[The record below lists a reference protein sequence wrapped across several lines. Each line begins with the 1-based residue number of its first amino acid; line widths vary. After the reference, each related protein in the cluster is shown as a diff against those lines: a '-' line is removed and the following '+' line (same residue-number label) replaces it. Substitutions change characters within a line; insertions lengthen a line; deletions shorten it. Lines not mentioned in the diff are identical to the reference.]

1 MAYTIMRL
9 DKYLADMGYGTR
21 KEVKELIKKGLVE
34 VDGVKCKKADMHLS
48 DDNEVRVDGE
58 VVEYVEYEYYLLNKP
73 GDYITA
79 TEDNNHAVVMD
90 LIVSRRK
97 DLVPVGRLDK
107 DTEGALLITND
118 GVLGHHLIS
127 PKYHVKKKY
136 YVEVDADLPKDAKEI
151 FAKPMEFSDF
161 TADPAEYEAISER
174 SAYLIIGEGKYH
186 QVKRMLA
193 AVGNKVEDLPRHQVG
208 LFELPK
214 IPEGEWLYLSAT
226 QKQLSHNIALEK

>member
-1 MAYTIMRL
+1 MRL

-136 YVEVDADLPKDAKEI
+136 YVEVDADLPKDAKDI

-186 QVKRMLA
+186 QVKRMFAKIGCNVTYLRRDEFAFLNLDGLELGEYRELTREEVDELYRLA
-193 AVGNKVEDLPRHQVG
+193 HLKD
-208 LFELPK
+208 
-214 IPEGEWLYLSAT
+214 
-226 QKQLSHNIALEK
+226 